1 MGRRVVALVAAAA
14 SVLAAVVVL
23 AFQVHATKETVVP
36 PEAGQ
41 AARGGGQEPERAQAT
56 KQAGRP
62 VAIAESHA
70 RSEPTRPTRQPP
82 AQPAARGASEAS
94 ESADEPPPR
103 PSLGGTFY
111 PPDLPPR
118 ASPAMLEKRRAVTEA
133 YDVGDYEAA
142 FRNAE
147 EFLPLQPDNEYVKRV
162 AAVAAC
168 ALGDEA
174 SARKHYRDMNEGNQR
189 LIEARCSRFGVNF

>member
-41 AARGGGQEPERAQAT
+41 
-56 KQAGRP
+56 
-62 VAIAESHA
+62 
-70 RSEPTRPTRQPP
+70 
-82 AQPAARGASEAS
+82 AARGASEAS

-142 FRNAE
+142 FRNA
-147 EFLPLQPDNEYVKRV
+147 
-162 AAVAAC
+162 
-168 ALGDEA
+168 
-174 SARKHYRDMNEGNQR
+174 
-189 LIEARCSRFGVNF
+189 